1 MLNYWKKKKKT
12 EWLSDL
18 RGSSEFLGDEIYKTI
33 CTGKK
38 KGCICMT
45 MILNYVVQCSW
56 CWSVGKKKSSLMW
69 EGSIH
74 CFLEN
79 AVKFN
84 HGITSSVSS
93 SHLYFCSWFLIAV
106 FYRHKVFCFAC
117 FACLTAKK
125 KKKKLNFWLWR
136 KAEKK
141 MLGFLNVQKAIV
153 LVKLL
158 TVSWVFL
165 NCWTKAAY
173 RWHILYQRWRN

>member
-1 MLNYWKKKKKT
+1 MYEDNFKLCGAVQLML
-12 EWLSDL
+12 D
-18 RGSSEFLGDEIYKTI
+18 
-33 CTGKK
+33 GK
-38 KGCICMT
+38 
-45 MILNYVVQCSW
+45 
-56 CWSVGKKKSSLMW
+56 KKKSSLMQ

-84 HGITSSVSS
+84 HGIKSYVSS
-93 SHLYFCSWFLIAV
+93 SHLYFLFVCFSIAV
-106 FYRHKVFCFAC
+106 FLPSKGFCFAC

-125 KKKKLNFWLWR
+125 RKVKKKKKGTFLTLR

-141 MLGFLNVQKAIV
+141 PLGFLNVQKAIV

-165 NCWTKAAY
+165 NRWTKAAS